1 MLNRLER
8 IGEKTFGER
17 IIDQKIRHA
26 KQLLGARMFVPI
38 PLQSAEVIRIPQ
50 FGPQLL
56 ENPPI
61 FLRSLCADF
70 AGEVALQICC
80 HSVVLQQ
87 RVVYVE
93 QEDDASR
100 RIIAFVHFPVR
111 PSAVS
116 LIAETSRVCYAKMQ
130 PAGKKSAITVQPL
143 WLCYASPS
151 LARFR
156 SPIDAS
162 SNS

>member
-8 IGEKTFGER
+8 IGENTLGEG

-26 KQLLGARMFVPI
+26 KQVLGARMFGPI
-38 PLQSAEVIRIPQ
+38 PLQSAEVIRIAQ

-61 FLRSLCADF
+61 FLRSLRADF
-70 AGEVALQICC
+70 ADEVALQICC
-80 HSVVLQQ
+80 HSVVIQQ

-100 RIIAFVHFPVR
+100 RIIVFVHFSVR
-111 PSAVS
+111 PSAVL
-116 LIAETSRVCYAKMQ
+116 LIAEMPRVCYAKMQ
-130 PAGKKSAITVQPL
+130 QQIQM
-143 WLCYASPS
+143 CYS
-151 LARFR
+151 LPCFTFR
-156 SPIDAS
+156 QRLFRMM
-162 SNS
+162 